1 MAIEHVKRKLSIR
14 LIHMLY
20 ERLKETTLKMNRTEQ
35 EVLVWAVASGIDEI
49 DKIEEMETELSELIS
64 VREGLDLEMEKIAT
78 EYGKLSSRNAAL
90 RYEYFEVFSDN
101 KTMSIKLT
109 GAKAFNRSFKNALKI
124 RVDYNEQQE
133 GTDRNMVEKYV
144 LSNKDRG

>member
-14 LIHMLY
+14 LIHMFY
-20 ERLKETTLKMNRTEQ
+20 ERLKETALKMNWTEQ
-35 EVLVWAVASGIDEI
+35 ETLGWAVSSGIDEI

-64 VREGLDLEMEKIAT
+64 VKEGLNLELEKIAI

-109 GAKAFNRSFKNALKI
+109 GAKALNRSFKNALKI
-124 RVDYNEQQE
+124 RVDYSEQQE
-133 GTDRNMVEKYV
+133 RTDREILEKYV
-144 LSNKDRG
+144 LSNKDRA

>member
-1 MAIEHVKRKLSIR
+1 MVIDYTKRRLSIK
-14 LIHMLY
+14 LVHVLY
-20 ERLKETTLKMNRTEQ
+20 EQLKETTLKMNWTEQ
-35 EVLVWAVASGIDEI
+35 ETLGWAVASGIDEI

-64 VREGLDLEMEKIAT
+64 IREGLNLELEKIAI

-109 GAKAFNRSFKNALKI
+109 GAKVLNRSFKNALKI

-133 GTDRNMVEKYV
+133 RTDRNMVEKYV
-144 LSNKDRG
+144 LSNKGRA